1 MSKIFKFALVA
12 ALLVVGGCA
21 SLEDGNGGGGKE
33 PAPKEMEYEVVEFL
47 PAPGQFV
54 NEGYAVTTME
64 EACAYAE
71 ERLKNG
77 YFVSLGGFGGY
88 IIVKFKTPIVN
99 SQGEYDFGIYGNS
112 FSGSSE
118 PGVVWVSQDANG
130 NGEADD
136 EWFELRGSESEKDTT
151 LHNYSITYS
160 RTENETEIAWCDNKG
175 ESGTIKRN
183 SAHRQDYFPAWVT
196 EKEYTLSGTLLPD
209 NSEWSEK
216 NQEWV
221 LRAFEWGYADNF
233 SAIDLAED
241 RANRFRISDA
251 RDTTGEANILPQ
263 IDFVKVQSAT
273 NAIHSAIG
281 EVSTEV
287 CGFLSYNSAK

>member
-21 SLEDGNGGGGKE
+21 SFEEVDGGGKE
-33 PAPKEMEYEVVEFL
+33 PAPKELEYEVVEFL

-54 NEGYAVTTME
+54 NEGYAATTME

-88 IIVKFKTPIVN
+88 IIVKFKTPIIN
-99 SQGEYDFGIYGNS
+99 SEGGYDFGIYGNS

-118 PGVVWVSQDANG
+118 PGIVWVSQDANK
-130 NGEADD
+130 NGVADD
-136 EWFELRGSESEKDTT
+136 EWFELYGSESEKETT
-151 LHNYSITYS
+151 KHDYSITYS

-196 EKEYTLSGTLLPD
+196 ENEYTLSGTLLPD

-221 LRAFEWGYADNF
+221 LHAFEWGYADNF

-251 RDTTGEANILPQ
+251 RDATGEASILPQ

>member
-12 ALLVVGGCA
+12 TLLVVGGCA
-21 SLEDGNGGGGKE
+21 SLEDGDGGKCS
-33 PAPKEMEYEVVEFL
+33 APKELEYEVVEFL

-54 NEGYAVTTME
+54 NEGYSATTMA
-64 EACAYAE
+64 EACAYAQ
-71 ERLKNG
+71 ERINNR

-88 IIVKFKTPIVN
+88 IVVRFKTPIVK
-99 SQGEYDFGIYGNS
+99 SEGDYDFGIYGN
-112 FSGSSE
+112 FYEGNSE
-118 PGVVWVSQDANG
+118 PGIVWVSQDANG
-130 NGEADD
+130 NGLADD
-136 EWFELRGSESEKDTT
+136 EWFELYGSESEKDTT
-151 LHNYSITYS
+151 KHDYSITYS
-160 RTENETEIAWCDNKG
+160 RTDDNAIIAWCDSEG
-175 ESGTIKRN
+175 ASGTIERN
-183 SAHRQDYFPAWVT
+183 GFHAQDYYPAWVT
-196 EKEYTLSGTLLPD
+196 ADEYTLSGTLLPD

-221 LRAFEWGYADNF
+221 LHAFEWGYADNF

-251 RDTTGEANILPQ
+251 RTASGELANLPQ

-273 NAIHSAIG
+273 NKIHPAIG

-287 CGFLSYNSAK
+287 RGFVLYNSVE

>member
-1 MSKIFKFALVA
+1 MSKTFKFALVA
-12 ALLVVGGCA
+12 SLLLVGGCA
-21 SLEDGNGGGGKE
+21 QLDGEGSRDDAK
-33 PAPKEMEYEVVEFL
+33 PKESEFEVVEFL

-54 NEGYAVTTME
+54 NDGYSVANMA
-64 EACAYAE
+64 EACAYAQ
-71 ERLKNG
+71 ERLDNQ

-88 IIVKFKTPIVN
+88 IVVKFKTPIVN
-99 SQGEYDFGIYGNS
+99 SQGEYDLGIYGNS

-160 RTENETEIAWCDNKG
+160 RTDDNEIIAWHDNRG
-175 ESGTIKRN
+175 GCGTIARN
-183 SAHRQDYFPAWVT
+183 SAHRQDYFPAWVS
-196 EKEYTLSGTLLPD
+196 EDEYTLLGTLLPD

-221 LRAFEWGYADNF
+221 LKAFEWGYADNF
-233 SAIDLAED
+233 SAIDLASD

-251 RDTTGEANILPQ
+251 CTASGEFVNLSH

-273 NAIHSAIG
+273 NVIHSAIG

-287 CGFLSYNSAK
+287 CGFVSYNSAK